1 MHMFYLFETK
11 IWVLRAFL
19 FLFML
24 CFSFTLSSASTA
36 QYQKRLLGDKAFDSG
51 LYDVAMNYYQN
62 YLKDAGGDS
71 PAIRDAYF
79 SLISTCL
86 RANNIEEARRLYG
99 ELSTKF
105 EQFFSNHPEDQRTLN
120 YWKAEILLYEG
131 KFKEANRLY
140 DDVLNDSTS
149 LSDQISLNAMAG
161 KAICFLRMG
170 DLNRAYTI
178 FDKVRQI
185 AKDKK
190 DKYIARS
197 AAQEMIIIDLATN
210 KYDAAKIII
219 NEETDTANTVD
230 SVKIDLLNIYI
241 LTMED
246 NLKDARALYNKI
258 KSQSLGPD
266 YLWFFVTYTLS
277 ASYIKAEKY
286 DDALNIID
294 DAFALA
300 PDMYDKEQITIFKIN
315 SYIKLNNY
323 EQAIL
328 TAKMF
333 LDTFPKS
340 GVNAKILLTL
350 SEILANEKRNSDI
363 SALSEKYFSF
373 NLPAETD
380 TLELASLFGQN
391 ALQLSN
397 YSLANQYFDYIIS
410 KSKAPSQ
417 IGNAKYC
424 KAESILAQKNYSSA
438 LNAFITVQ
446 DLYPEFKE
454 KCLLRESQIYITQ
467 DDYKSSEK
475 ALKMLVDE
483 FPDSKLEPSPFFTYA
498 VVLKKL
504 KDYDTAISQFAKYAQ
519 DNPKSDL
526 APNALYEAGS
536 LSLLLQKNDMSST
549 YLQQIINNYSKS
561 SLIKD
566 ALYKLVFVNIASK
579 NIDNAAKF
587 SKMLLNSFPE
597 SEYAVQ
603 VRFWLS
609 NYFEQNRQFA
619 DALKILDSIIKDS
632 SNKPLVIVNC
642 YYREAFILF
651 QTEESSKALEL
662 INTIESKYPQSEIL
676 PLALYFKGDIL
687 SSDGKYSEAIQA
699 YQSAYDKSN
708 NAETSIASL
717 GRIGDCYFAELNY
730 SQDKNNLINSA
741 ILSYKKVLESNR
753 ISVLVKTQTLYKIG
767 KCYEVLNDKEK
778 AIEFYH
784 EAFYSN
790 ILEMESGRNPSKIW
804 FVKSAIALT
813 RLLQDENTPN
823 GAIAAIDVLRELVK
837 YNISPVSDFEQ
848 RIDEIKNLY
857 KLKE

>member
-1 MHMFYLFETK
+1 MPYLFKPK
-11 IWVLRAFL
+11 ILILRAFL

-24 CFSFTLSSASTA
+24 SLSFTLFSASTT

-51 LYDVAMNYYQN
+51 LYDVAINYYEN

-120 YWKAEILLYEG
+120 YWKAEISLYEG
-131 KFKEANRLY
+131 KFKESNRLF
-140 DDVLNDSTS
+140 DSVLNDSTS
-149 LSDQISLNAMAG
+149 LNDQISLNAMAG
-161 KAICFLRMG
+161 KALSVLRMG
-170 DLNRAYTI
+170 DLNAAYDI
-178 FDKVRQI
+178 FDKVRQL
-185 AKDKK
+185 AKNKK
-190 DKYIARS
+190 DKYIASS
-197 AAQEMIIIDLATN
+197 AAQEMIMIDLATN

-219 NEETDTANTVD
+219 KEETDTANVVD
-230 SVKIDLLNIYI
+230 SERIDLLNIYI
-241 LTMED
+241 MAMED
-246 NLKDARALYNKI
+246 NLKDARSLYNKI

-266 YLWFFVTYTLS
+266 YLWFFVAYTLS
-277 ASYIKAEKY
+277 TSYMKAEKY

-294 DAFALA
+294 DAFTLA
-300 PDMYDKEQITIFKIN
+300 PDMYDKEQITILKIN

-323 EQAIL
+323 EQAIS
-328 TAKMF
+328 TAKLF

-340 GVNAKILLTL
+340 GVNAKILLAL
-350 SEILANEKRNSDI
+350 SEVLANEKRNDDI
-363 SALSEKYFSF
+363 YTLSEKYFSF
-373 NLPAETD
+373 NLPAESD

-391 ALQLSN
+391 ALQLNN
-397 YSLANQYFDYIIS
+397 YPLANQYFDYIVSNS
-410 KSKAPSQ
+410 KDKFQ
-417 IGNAKYC
+417 VGNAKYF

-438 LNAFITVQ
+438 LNEFIAIQ
-446 DLYPEFKE
+446 ENYPKFKE
-454 KCLLRESQIYITQ
+454 KCLLKESQIYIAQ
-467 DDYKSSEK
+467 DDYRSAEK
-475 ALKMLVDE
+475 ALKTLVKE
-483 FPDSKLEPSPFFTYA
+483 FPDSKLDPSPFFTYA
-498 VVLKKL
+498 VVLEKL
-504 KDYDTAISQFAKYAQ
+504 NDYNAAIVQFAKYAN

-526 APNALYEAGS
+526 APNAYYEAGS
-536 LSLLLQKNDMSST
+536 LSLLIQKNDTASI
-549 YLQQIINNYSKS
+549 YLQQIIDNYSKS
-561 SLIKD
+561 SLKKD
-566 ALYKLVFVNIASK
+566 ALYKLVFVCIALK
-579 NIDNAAKF
+579 NIDDAAKY

-597 SEYAVQ
+597 SDYAVQ

-619 DALKILDSIIKDS
+619 DALKILDSIIKDDS
-632 SNKPLVIVNC
+632 SKPLVIVNC

-651 QTEESSKALEL
+651 QTEESSKALDL
-662 INTIESKYPQSEIL
+662 INAIEINYPQSDVI
-676 PLALYFKGDIL
+676 PLALYLKGDIL
-687 SSDGKYSEAIQA
+687 SSEGKYNAAIQS

-708 NAETSIASL
+708 NAKTSIASL

-730 SQDKNNLINSA
+730 SQDKSNLINSA
-741 ILSYKKVLESNR
+741 ILNYKKVLESNK
-753 ISVLVKTQTLYKIG
+753 ISILVKTQTLYKIG
-767 KCYEVLNDKEK
+767 KCYEVLEDKEK
-778 AIEFYH
+778 AIESYH

-790 ILEMESGRNPSKIW
+790 VIEMESGRNPSKIW

-813 RLLQDENTPN
+813 RLLQDENTPD
-823 GAIAAIDVLRELVK
+823 GAIAAIDVLKELVK